1 MAKQRYKTIEMTQY
15 KTTAAK
21 PVQVTLPNGLK
32 YEQPTGLFINNE
44 FIQAQGGETREV
56 ENPSTNEKIVDIAA
70 GDERD
75 VEYAVEV
82 AEKAFL
88 SKWSTQDPKLRAKH
102 LYKLAELIEENA
114 DLIAAIET
122 ADNGKTLALSHNDI
136 QLAINCLK
144 DGAAYADKVDGRVI
158 NSGDTHINFT
168 FHEPVGVC
176 GQIIPWNFPL
186 MMMIW
191 KIAPAL
197 AMGNTVILKPASATP
212 LNALFVA
219 GLAKKAGF
227 PPGTLNI
234 IPGSGSKVGGAIT
247 NHKRIRKVAFTGST
261 SVGRNTAIEASKANL
276 KKVTMELGGKSAHL
290 VFDDV
295 DIEKTVPNLVAGI
308 LANAGQVC
316 SAGSRVYVQ
325 EGIYDKV
332 VDAFRKYVD
341 NNVKVGDP
349 FDDSNY
355 QGAITNEQQY
365 KTILEYIKVGQEEGA
380 KLHGGKKL
388 GNKGYFVQPALF
400 YDVKGDMRI
409 VKEEIFGPVV
419 VIGKFKTLQEAVE
432 LANDSEYGLAAAV
445 ETTNLSTAMTV
456 SRKLQSGTVW
466 VNTYNDFDSR
476 VPFGGVKQSGYGRE
490 MGKEVYEA
498 YTNVKAIRIK
508 L

>member
-1 MAKQRYKTIEMTQY
+1 MAQY

-70 GDERD
+70 GNEQD

-82 AEKAFL
+82 AEKAFN
-88 SKWSTQDPKLRAKH
+88 SEWSTQDPKLRAKH
-102 LYKLAELIEENA
+102 LYKLADLIEENE

-122 ADNGKTLALSHNDI
+122 TDNGKTLALSHNDI
-136 QLAINCLK
+136 KLAINCLR

-191 KIAPAL
+191 KISPAL

-219 GLAKKAGF
+219 NLAKKAGF
-227 PPGTLNI
+227 PPGTLNV
-234 IPGSGSKVGGAIT
+234 IPGSGSKVGSAIT
-247 NHKRIRKVAFTGST
+247 NHKKIRKVAFTGST
-261 SVGRNTAIEASKANL
+261 NVGRSTAVEASKANL

-295 DIEKTVPNLVAGI
+295 DIEKAVPNLVAGI

-332 VDAFRKYVD
+332 VDAFKKYVEE
-341 NNVKVGDP
+341 NVKVGDP
-349 FDDSNY
+349 FDESNY

-365 KTILEYIKVGQEEGA
+365 KTILEYIKVGQKEGA
-380 KLHGGKKL
+380 KIHGGKKL
-388 GNKGYFVQPALF
+388 GGKGYFIEPTIF

-419 VIGKFKTLQEAVE
+419 VVGKFKTLQEAVE
-432 LANDSEYGLAAAV
+432 LANDSEYGLAAAI
-445 ETTNLSTAMTV
+445 ETTNLSTALTV

>member
-1 MAKQRYKTIEMTQY
+1 MP
-15 KTTAAK
+15 KTTPAK
-21 PVQVTLPNGLK
+21 SVQITLPNGLK

-44 FIQAQGGETREV
+44 FIQSHSGETREV
-56 ENPSTNEKIVDIAA
+56 ENPSTNEKIVDISV
-70 GDERD
+70 GDESD

-82 AEKAFL
+82 AEKAFN
-88 SKWSTQDPKLRAKH
+88 SEWSTQDPKLRAKH
-102 LYKLAELIEENA
+102 LYKLADLIEENA
-114 DLIAAIET
+114 ELISSIEST
-122 ADNGKTLALSHNDI
+122 DNGKTLALAKGDVK
-136 QLAINCLK
+136 LAIDCLR
-144 DGAAYADKVDGRVI
+144 DGAAYADKIDGRVI

-168 FHEPVGVC
+168 FHEPVGIC

-191 KIAPAL
+191 KISPAL

-219 GLAKKAGF
+219 SLAKKAGF
-227 PPGTLNI
+227 PAGTLNI
-234 IPGSGSKVGGAIT
+234 IPGSGGKVGASIT
-247 NHKRIRKVAFTGST
+247 NHKKIRKVAFTGST
-261 SVGRNTAIEASKANL
+261 EIGRDTAVDASKSNL

-295 DIEKTVPNLVAGI
+295 DVEKAVPNLVAGI

-316 SAGSRVYVQ
+316 SAGSRIYVQ
-325 EGIYDKV
+325 EGVYDKI
-332 VDAFRKYVD
+332 VDAFKKYVETK
-341 NNVKVGDP
+341 VKVGDP
-349 FDDSNY
+349 FDDSNF
-355 QGAITNEQQY
+355 QGAITNKQQY

-388 GNKGYFVQPALF
+388 GDKGYFIEPAIF
-400 YDVKGDMRI
+400 YDVKQDMRI
-409 VKEEIFGPVV
+409 VREEIFGPVV
-419 VIGKFKTLQEAVE
+419 VIGKFKTLQDAIE
-432 LANDSEYGLAAAV
+432 LANNSEYGLAAAV
-445 ETTNLSTAMTV
+445 ETSNLSTALTV